1 MFKRSLYTILIVLL
15 TCALSVANEFNN
27 PVRDACNNVNW
38 ATWSNF
44 SGLSA
49 TGSISNGAEGLV
61 NVRMSS
67 NFNFGSTPQIYNH
80 TKFASYPATI
90 PNTTVPQTTW
100 AAGAGGT
107 TEMCFSKKVT
117 NPVLLL
123 ASLGASSG
131 IRSKL
136 SFSKPYVVLFDG
148 GGMEYHDSYSLT
160 GTEGY
165 AIIMFPGDFD
175 CVTINSTTPEFY
187 TNITW
192 GLRPPPF
199 QIVINEVKTC
209 DAVVLTA
216 SGGVSYKWNAGD
228 TPNAATNT
236 FKQPGTYIVTV
247 TDASGCKTS
256 VSKEVKFL
264 SNLAN
269 VSGEKNGCSKVTL
282 VATGGVS
289 YQWSGG
295 ETPNN
300 ASNTFTSSG
309 NYYVIVTDALGCSY
323 RIDQVVTVKSGPN
336 INIVD
341 NSSACSPNSIL
352 TATGGV
358 SYQWNGGLTP
368 NQATNTFTAS
378 GTYTVTVTNAEG
390 CSSTMSKTVIIGAG
404 QTNIIGDDVGCNSVT
419 LTATGGANYSWD
431 GGLTPN
437 QATNTFTTSGTY
449 NVTITDANGCI
460 IKRSKTVTVNTNSL
474 PTLQIAA
481 SKVSICEGDEIT
493 FKPNYSNAGDSPSF
507 KWFKNGTQIT
517 TSEIY
522 IAKGLINNDEIYCDI
537 ISSNSCSLPFSSN
550 KIKVTVHPIPQIT
563 IGDIVFI
570 ENDGAKMLSPQVNG
584 DVISYRWFPST
595 GLDNPNIKN
604 PKANPES
611 TTVYKLTAVS
621 TGNCVAEATIK
632 VVVLKEIFIPNVFS
646 PNADGKN
653 DQWLIR
659 NISDYIGTKVQIFN
673 RYGQQVFK
681 SENFI
686 LPWDGNMNGKPLP
699 LGSYYYILDLAN
711 KAKTR
716 YTGSVTILR

>member
-1 MFKRSLYTILIVLL
+1 MFKRSLYSVLIVLL
-15 TCALSVANEFNN
+15 TCSLSAANDFNN
-27 PVRDACNNVNW
+27 SVRDACNNINW

-49 TGSISNGAEGLV
+49 TGSINNGAEGLV
-61 NVRMSS
+61 NVRMTS
-67 NFNFGSTPQIYNH
+67 NFNFASTPQIYNH
-80 TKFASYPATI
+80 AKFASYPATI

-160 GTEGY
+160 GIEGY

-199 QIVINEVKTC
+199 QIAINEVKTC

-216 SGGVSYKWNAGD
+216 SGGVSYQWNAGE

-264 SNLAN
+264 STLAN

-300 ASNTFTSSG
+300 AINTFTSSG
-309 NYYVIVTDALGCSY
+309 NYYVVVTDALGCSY
-323 RIDQVVTVKSGPN
+323 RIDQVVTVKSGP
-336 INIVD
+336 IITIID
-341 NSSACSPNSIL
+341 NSPACSPNSIL

-358 SYQWNGGLTP
+358 SYQWDGGLTP
-368 NQATNTFTAS
+368 NQATNTFTTS
-378 GTYTVTVTNAEG
+378 GTYIVTVTNAEG
-390 CSSTMSKTVIIGAG
+390 CSATMSKTVMIGAG
-404 QTNIIGDDVGCNSVT
+404 QTNITGNNVGCNSVT
-419 LTATGGANYSWD
+419 LTATGGVNYNWD

-449 NVTITDANGCI
+449 NVTITDVKGCI
-460 IKRSKTVTVNTNSL
+460 ITLSKPITVN
-474 PTLQIAA
+474 
-481 SKVSICEGDEIT
+481 
-493 FKPNYSNAGDSPSF
+493 
-507 KWFKNGTQIT
+507 
-517 TSEIY
+517 
-522 IAKGLINNDEIYCDI
+522 
-537 ISSNSCSLPFSSN
+537 
-550 KIKVTVHPIPQIT
+550 PIPQVT
-563 IGDIVFI
+563 IDEIVFI
-570 ENDGAKMLSPQVNG
+570 ENDGAKTLNPQVNS
-584 DVISYRWFPST
+584 DVISYKWFPST
-595 GLDNPNIKN
+595 GLDNPNVKN

-611 TTVYKLTAVS
+611 TTIYKLTVVGA
-621 TGNCVAEATIK
+621 GNCIAEATIK

-646 PNADGKN
+646 PNGDGKN

-681 SENFI
+681 NDNFI
-686 LPWDGNMNGKPLP
+686 SPWDGIMNGKPLP